1 MKGNHNQSHYQQRY
15 QIVVFNISKIQNERK
30 SQLSLHSNSCRLVVF
45 NISKIQNETD
55 EGGSRIPIKNYLMIM
70 SKGNHN

>member
-1 MKGNHNQSHYQQRY
+1 MKGNHNYRQD
-15 QIVVFNISKIQNERK
+15 FNFLPI
-30 SQLSLHSNSCRLVVF
+30 VVF